1 MKSLSEDVHL
11 PKTPTQMLKSGFSIF
26 SRQEIGLSLVALQM
40 IFEALQ
46 SQANQIQFSFHEFEN
61 PKNPGIQPMYECKGG
76 HILG

>member
-26 SRQEIGLSLVALQM
+26 SRQEIGLTLVALQM
-40 IFEALQ
+40 IFEA
-46 SQANQIQFSFHEFEN
+46 QAIQIQFSFHEFEN